1 MSSDTKSR
9 AVGFKLTRLGL
20 SQFRELSLLLVLAAL
35 ILFLSLG
42 SPYFAKWA
50 NIKVAL
56 GSMSIDGMAV
66 IGMTIIL
73 ISGGIDLSVGSVMCL
88 CMTIIAKFLLA
99 GINPWLAAF
108 FAMLICTAIGAL
120 IGLIVTYIKLNHF
133 IVTLCFMG
141 ICRGLV
147 YIVSNGGAISLM
159 RQLEKAPAFRYLGQG
174 QIGGVVP
181 MTVVIFL
188 VIAVIAEIVLRK
200 SLLMRMVFYVGSNEK
215 AAVYSGI
222 NVKRVKVLT
231 CATCS
236 AFAAVAGVLY
246 VNKFQGVPITSGTG
260 LEMTAIA
267 AAVIGG
273 VSLNGGKGSLLGAVF
288 GLTLMVLVQNGLT
301 LFSVPAYWQD
311 FIRYLIVLF
320 SIVLDALR
328 QNSFVKRTE

>member
-1 MSSDTKSR
+1 MSDDAKSK
-9 AVGFKLTRLGL
+9 AESFKLKLSGL
-20 SQFRELSLLLVLAAL
+20 TQFRELSLLLVLVAL

-88 CMTIIAKFLLA
+88 CMMIIAKFLIM
-99 GINPWLAAF
+99 GMNPWLAALL
-108 FAMLICTAIGAL
+108 AVLICAGIGGL
-120 IGLIVTYIKLNHF
+120 IGLIVTYVKLNHF

-141 ICRGLV
+141 ICRGVV
-147 YIVSNGGAISLM
+147 YVVSSGGAISLM

-174 QIGGVVP
+174 QIGGFIP
-181 MTVVIFL
+181 MTVVLFL
-188 VIAVIAEIVLRK
+188 VLAVIAEIVIRK

-215 AAVYSGI
+215 AAAYSGI
-222 NVKRVKVLT
+222 NVRKVKIFACV
-231 CATCS
+231 ACS

-246 VNKFQGVPITSGTG
+246 VNKFQGVPITAGAG

-288 GLTLMVLVQNGLT
+288 GLALMVLVQNGLT
-301 LFSVPAYWQD
+301 LFTVPAYWQD
-311 FIRYLIVLF
+311 LIRYLIVLF
-320 SIVLDALR
+320 AIILDALR
-328 QNSFVKRTE
+328 QNRFVRHAA